1 MAVASTVNYLRPST
15 AAANTPPTQ
24 TKVAR
29 QCTVIVGVS
38 AVAAADTQLFITH
51 NLNISAADIS
61 QGFPQCTFEPTDTS
75 FYVAQWYEITQNPN
89 FVGIQKGTQGAQ
101 QTGQY
106 QFKLTI
112 DKRNT
117 IAR

>member
-1 MAVASTVNYLRPST
+1 MAVSSTVNYFRPNT
-15 AAANTPPTQ
+15 GAVNTPPSQRTVQ
-24 TKVAR
+24 R
-29 QCTVIVGVS
+29 QCTVIVGIS

-61 QGFPQCTFEPTDTS
+61 QGFPMCVFEPLDTS

-89 FVGIQKGTQGAQ
+89 YVGIQKGTQGAQ
-101 QTGQY
+101 QTGTY